1 MIPLAQNCCVTTL
14 NQRTHLIKRL
24 RNHINA
30 EKLKKIVDSLWTSK
44 LRYGL
49 QLWAKVRTIEAQ
61 PESGLVRDVQKVQ
74 NRLLRI
80 MERKRISDRAVV
92 KDMLERQKMLS
103 VNQTVAQIKLTEVWK
118 ARHTE
123 EYPLKFTFQVTKE
136 GGRETRGDRSG
147 KAVETGRTSKAKA
160 TFMNDTVRVWN
171 TAPESIQN
179 AKTMMAA
186 KKAIKTFCKTLPV

>member
-1 MIPLAQNCCVTTL
+1 
-14 NQRTHLIKRL
+14 
-24 RNHINA
+24 
-30 EKLKKIVDSLWTSK
+30 
-44 LRYGL
+44 L

-80 MERKRISDRAVV
+80 MERKRISNRAVV

-160 TFMNDTVRVWN
+160 TFMSDAAPVWN
-171 TAPESIQN
+171 TAPESI
-179 AKTMMAA
+179 
-186 KKAIKTFCKTLPV
+186 